1 MTAGPTVGHEEAHF
15 VDLGE
20 FRSAQHGGCLM
31 SRRANPWATKRPTSW
46 TSANTGVRS
55 AKVHP

>member
-20 FRSAQHGGCLM
+20 FRSAQREGAPM
-31 SRRANPWATKRPTSW
+31 SEHDP
-46 TSANTGVRS
+46 RS
-55 AKVHP
+55 NR